1 MTGNYEHHID
11 QDAKVQDA
19 KKAINHLSK
28 DASRRVIFENSVFY
42 EDPLTLRPKKDFQ
55 PPPWAEVAAKAK
67 VQDNDS
73 RTRIASDAIKSMH
86 KRPEALVS
94 GAHLDRVLKWAQ
106 GDKRIEK
113 PDGSVWYRAPVDWL
127 DNGADADFVL
137 RTEPYDLVI
146 LDLALPRLDGHEVL
160 KRLRAR
166 SNRTPVMVLSA
177 NNTLSSRVNE
187 LDHGADDYVAKPFD
201 VEELEARIRVLL
213 RRSLQVANPMIG
225 CGDLLYDTNA
235 REFTLGGKPLT
246 LTPRERAV
254 LETLA
259 MKLGTTV
266 SKAALAQSV
275 FPLDT
280 GVSADAIEIYVH
292 RVRKKLEGSDATIV
306 TLRGLGYLLRTVHH
320 GS

>member
-127 DNGADADFVL
+127 DNADRFHVFVVEHEWSKAFENATDF
-137 RTEPYDLVI
+137 
-146 LDLALPRLDGHEVL
+146 DGGEW
-160 KRLRAR
+160 R
-166 SNRTPVMVLSA
+166 P
-177 NNTLSSRVNE
+177 
-187 LDHGADDYVAKPFD
+187 PFD
-201 VEELEARIRVLL
+201 ECAFEFQVSGFRLILLLVGPNPIGMMIR
-213 RRSLQVANPMIG
+213 
-225 CGDLLYDTNA
+225 
-235 REFTLGGKPLT
+235 
-246 LTPRERAV
+246 
-254 LETLA
+254 LA
-259 MKLGTTV
+259 
-266 SKAALAQSV
+266 
-275 FPLDT
+275 
-280 GVSADAIEIYVH
+280 
-292 RVRKKLEGSDATIV
+292 
-306 TLRGLGYLLRTVHH
+306 
-320 GS
+320 